1 MGTAKIFLATVRN
14 EVRKLLRKPIRR
26 SVRPAT
32 REMNSIGDQGR
43 ELTTRWMET
52 PKTDLF

>member
-1 MGTAKIFLATVRN
+1 MEEMGTAKIFLATVRN

-32 REMNSIGDQGR
+32 RDEMNSIGDR
-43 ELTTRWMET
+43 ERVDGD
-52 PKTDLF
+52 PITDLL

>member
-1 MGTAKIFLATVRN
+1 MEEVGTAKIFLATVRN

-32 REMNSIGDQGR
+32 REEMNSIGDR
-43 ELTTRWMET
+43 ERADQ
-52 PKTDLF
+52 TDLF